1 MPINNTVNT
10 LNLTVTY
17 QPISMFK
24 WQMYSAQ
31 DMRNRFNIMASL
43 MSDDND
49 HEDDDQDSIKEA
61 FLETN
66 LYLLIITFII
76 SIVHSVFEFLAF
88 KNGKI
93 RYILSSM
100 INNRCVRTSYLFIAK
115 CMPQIY

>member
-1 MPINNTVNT
+1 MPINKTVKT

-43 MSDDND
+43 MAEENE

-66 LYLLIITFII
+66 IYLLILTFVVSII
-76 SIVHSVFEFLAF
+76 HSIFEFLAF
-88 KNGKI
+88 KNGKK
-93 RYILSSM
+93 L
-100 INNRCVRTSYLFIAK
+100 NLFK
-115 CMPQIY
+115 